1 MLLFVVTQLSKYSK
15 LNSRLLLLNKKM
27 LSGSLTAKKIDFRQ
41 CFSLILSK
49 VKIFP
54 CFTNSPH
61 PNSPKERFPDPEISR
76 LRQPPSSSFLTNP
89 QEKRKQET
97 PRRTPF
103 CLLVVII
110 IWQFYPL
117 EPLSAVVLC
126 VFLFFPGS
134 YLHAYCFISL
144 PNVWPV
150 YVTRTPRQ
158 KLTVSC
164 WVPPSRGGMNSAHT
178 TFIESVYFNPCF
190 VSV

>member
-1 MLLFVVTQLSKYSK
+1 MLLFVVTQHSKYSK
-15 LNSRLLLLNKKM
+15 LNSCLLLLNKKM

-54 CFTNSPH
+54 CFTNSPS

-126 VFLFFPGS
+126 VFLFFPRQLFTRILFYFPSQGLACLRHTHTTPKTDSFVLGS
-134 YLHAYCFISL
+134 PFSWW
-144 PNVWPV
+144 N
-150 YVTRTPRQ
+150 
-158 KLTVSC
+158 KF
-164 WVPPSRGGMNSAHT
+164 SAHNIYRIGL
-178 TFIESVYFNPCF
+178 F
-190 VSV
+190 